1 MLTPI
6 PNALTAFARG
16 QMIILVDDENRENEG
31 DLVIAAEFATADQIN
46 FMATHGRGLICLAMT
61 GEKIDQLGLPLMA
74 TKNGSRYET
83 AFTLSIEA
91 STGVGTGI
99 STADRAHTVKTAIQ
113 LDAKPS
119 DLINPGHIF
128 PLRARPGGVLERQGQ
143 TEGSVDMARLAGL
156 TPAAVICEIMNAD
169 GTMARMPDL
178 EIFAALHGLPIVTIQ
193 DLIEH
198 RLQHESHL
206 HCEASAKLPMGDDLV
221 CDVHVVQF
229 ACDQEQHVVLINP
242 NFSSSRPPLVR
253 IHSECLT
260 GDVLGSARCDCGQ
273 QLQASMQQILC
284 EGGVLIYL
292 RQEGRGIGLINK
304 IKAYALQDQGLDTV
318 EANHHLGLPT
328 DARDYAICA
337 QILKHFGFP
346 SIRLLTNNPKKLDS
360 LQQYGIEVTRRIP
373 LEMPANG
380 ANRQYLQTKRDK
392 LGHWLSLS
400 AIAEKLTIVK

>member
-1 MLTPI
+1 
-6 PNALTAFARG
+6 
-16 QMIILVDDENRENEG
+16 
-31 DLVIAAEFATADQIN
+31 
-46 FMATHGRGLICLAMT
+46 
-61 GEKIDQLGLPLMA
+61 
-74 TKNGSRYET
+74 
-83 AFTLSIEA
+83 
-91 STGVGTGI
+91 
-99 STADRAHTVKTAIQ
+99 
-113 LDAKPS
+113 
-119 DLINPGHIF
+119 
-128 PLRARPGGVLERQGQ
+128 
-143 TEGSVDMARLAGL
+143 
-156 TPAAVICEIMNAD
+156 
-169 GTMARMPDL
+169 
-178 EIFAALHGLPIVTIQ
+178 
-193 DLIEH
+193 
-198 RLQHESHL
+198 
-206 HCEASAKLPMGDDLV
+206 
-221 CDVHVVQF
+221 
-229 ACDQEQHVVLINP
+229 
-242 NFSSSRPPLVR
+242 
-253 IHSECLT
+253 
-260 GDVLGSARCDCGQ
+260 
-273 QLQASMQQILC
+273 LQASMQQILC